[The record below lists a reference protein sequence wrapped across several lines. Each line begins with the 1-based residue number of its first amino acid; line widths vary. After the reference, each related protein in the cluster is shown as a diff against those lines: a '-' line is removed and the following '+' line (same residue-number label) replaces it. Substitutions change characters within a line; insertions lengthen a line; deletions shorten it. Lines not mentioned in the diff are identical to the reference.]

1 LHSNREILHHIYDEL
16 DYLQKESKNVS
27 ENQFLGNETLKRAFT
42 RSLEII
48 GEAVKKLTNDFILNY
63 ENIEW
68 RSMAGMRDKLI
79 HGYFSVD
86 YSIVW
91 NVISIKVPQI
101 YKEVVLILSKLDK
114 ENDDKY

>member
-1 LHSNREILHHIYDEL
+1 MEYILRMSQET
-16 DYLQKESKNVS
+16 SKA
-27 ENQFLGNETLKRAFT
+27 EFLKSDTLTRAFA

-48 GEAVKKLTNDFILNY
+48 GEATKNLGNEVIVSNPD
-63 ENIEW
+63 IEW

-91 NVISIKVPQI
+91 DVAVSKIPSLYPKITS
-101 YKEVVLILSKLDK
+101 LIESMKSS
-114 ENDDKY
+114 